1 MKKINLLGITLLA
14 TTLLIMSNNGCYAK
28 DISETDVKKAELEAR
43 KKTIESKQLQAK
55 AIELNLELSKM
66 DKKIITLAKEIQKNE
81 TNLSELENSLKTLED
96 NLKVKEVKFTEE
108 NNSLV
113 QTLASLQNMSL
124 NPSESIILQ
133 PHSPVDIIRSAIL
146 LREIVPY
153 VEKKS
158 SGLKVDLDELY
169 SQKQKILNLVEKTQK
184 QKILLEKQQ
193 TEMRVLQKKKTALRK
208 EFETKGAETKKIAE
222 QLSSKAKDLRELF
235 DEIEKQ
241 KEIARK
247 KKEEERRLA
256 EIKRLQEMKK
266 LGESKGVD
274 LKTHEEIKK
283 QTTQFASAKGSLLK
297 PVSGQLVTSYGQ
309 ATSNGVTSKGITY
322 KTRANAQ
329 VIAPHDGTVVFSGP
343 FKGYGNIII
352 VEHGEGYIS
361 LLAGLGNIDCELGQ
375 NILSGEPI
383 GTMPMSNNA
392 KLYVEIRKDRQPI
405 NPAPWFT
412 S

>member
-1 MKKINLLGITLLA
+1 MKQLRILGITLFISA
-14 TTLLIMSNNGCYAK
+14 FIVNSIDICYAK

-66 DKKIITLAKEIQKNE
+66 DKKIISLASNIQKNE
-81 TNLSELENSLKTLED
+81 TTLSDLEGSLEKLED
-96 NLKVKEVKFTEE
+96 NLKIKEKKFIEE

-158 SGLKVDLDELY
+158 SKLKVDLDELY
-169 SQKQKILNLVEKTQK
+169 SQKQKIISLVEKTQK
-184 QKILLEKQQ
+184 QKKLLEKQQ
-193 TEMRVLQKKKTALRK
+193 TEMRVLQKKKTALRRDL
-208 EFETKGAETKKIAE
+208 ETKGAETKKIAE
-222 QLSSKAKDLRELF
+222 KLSSKARDLRELF

-247 KKEEERRLA
+247 KQEEERRLA
-256 EIKRLQEMKK
+256 ELKRQQEMKK
-266 LGESKGVD
+266 HGESKAVD

-283 QTTQFASAKGSLLK
+283 HTTKFAKAKGSLLK
-297 PVSGQLVTSYGQ
+297 PVSGKLVTSYGQ

-329 VIAPHDGTVVFSGP
+329 VVAPHDGTVVFSGP

-375 NILSGEPI
+375 NLLSGEPI
-383 GTMPMSNNA
+383 GTMPMTNNA

-405 NPAPWFT
+405 NPAPWFA